1 MSAIEETFH
10 AVVHRSSSS
19 GIIRTIPLN
28 NNFVERQIDVMAD
41 DIREMLLLKL
51 KNQQFYLQ
59 LDKLSLPRNEALL
72 LGNVRFI
79 KIRKKLCQKYCL

>member
-59 LDKLSLPRNEALL
+59 FGQVVSSKKRSTAFGKRSL
-72 LGNVRFI
+72 
-79 KIRKKLCQKYCL
+79 Y